1 MEEQTRKLV
10 EFARKYGYTAGDL
23 LKQAEC
29 MEHYG
34 VVMHQSLCVYPAEIL
49 RKAAVLMQNAKI

>member
-1 MEEQTRKLV
+1 MEEQTKKLV

-23 LKQAEC
+23 LKQAEF

-34 VVMHQSLCVYPAEIL
+34 VVMHQNLCIYPTEVL
-49 RKAAVLMQNAKI
+49 RKAANLMRDTKM

>member
-1 MEEQTRKLV
+1 MEEQTKKLV
-10 EFARKYGYTAGDL
+10 EFARKYGYTDGDF

-34 VVMHQSLCVYPAEIL
+34 VVIHQNLCIYPTEIL
-49 RKAAVLMQNAKI
+49 RKTTVLMQTSQI

>member
-1 MEEQTRKLV
+1 MEEQTKKLV
-10 EFARKYGYTAGDL
+10 EFARKYGYPAGDL

-34 VVMHQSLCVYPAEIL
+34 VVMHQNLCIYPTYVML
-49 RKAAVLMQNAKI
+49 KAANLKLDKKM

>member
-34 VVMHQSLCVYPAEIL
+34 VVMHQKSLCL
-49 RKAAVLMQNAKI
+49 SGGDST